1 MPLKSLAISLLLA
14 LAGIA
19 VGGPLPPIA
28 VVADGVV
35 DQTNE
40 DPHDVPPS
48 TSVNGLNPT
57 EKLGQEFT
65 PQADTLVAVD
75 LKLVNQNPSDVASV
89 LVRVRKGP
97 GFGGEVVAETTNK
110 LPGNLNDWAHFD
122 FPSTSTLTPGQPYVL
137 SAIGSALAGLEF
149 VGWWR
154 TEGDHYKGGQAVGFP
169 GSTDFLFRTYA
180 ASQLPQTGASQSGT
194 RLPLT
199 DLATILAGVLFAAGG
214 TFALLRAAWS
224 HRDPSSTS

>member
-1 MPLKSLAISLLLA
+1 MRLKSLAISLLLA
-14 LAGIA
+14 FAGIA
-19 VGGPLPPIA
+19 VGGPLPPMDVDA
-28 VVADGVV
+28 HGVV
-35 DQTNE
+35 DQANE

-48 TSVNGLNPT
+48 TSVNGLDAT

-75 LKLVNQNPSDVASV
+75 LKLVNQNPADVASV

-97 GFGGEVVAETTNK
+97 GFGGEVVAETTSK
-110 LPGNLNDWAHFD
+110 LPGNLNDWLHFD

-154 TEGDHYKGGQAVGFP
+154 TEGDHYKGGQAAGFP
-169 GSTDFLFRTYA
+169 ASTDFLFRTYA
-180 ASQLPQTGASQSGT
+180 ASHLPQTGGSESGT
-194 RLPLT
+194 RLPLMG
-199 DLATILAGVLFAAGG
+199 LATILAGVLLVAGG
-214 TFALLRAAWS
+214 TFTLLRAAWKS
-224 HRDPSSTS
+224 PFP